1 MTTDTIEPIP
11 NVSADR
17 VNVTVTGV
25 EAAPD
30 AGGLAAAVADA
41 LEQLGVNP
49 LPPLESIQHALEAH
63 FQQTG
68 SYEEAV
74 VAQGQ
79 APTPSEDGRIEWG
92 RDFFSTGFAIDPET
106 QQVDYRRRTGNPAV
120 KAGEFLARIVPPQPG
135 EDGVDVFGEP
145 IEARKPR
152 EATLRAGA
160 QVRHEPTENTFYAET
175 DGRVRCAGA
184 QLAVD
189 TVYTVN
195 DSIGLKTG
203 HVHHPGALII
213 HKDVL
218 EDAQITAAGDIEVYG
233 IVEPSAITAGGNLVV
248 RGGITGDDEHRITVG
263 GGLHAR
269 YILEANVDAE
279 DDVVAEREIRHSV
292 IRTRGAVKVTRGR
305 LVGGEV
311 SALGG
316 MEVHEAGSDGDVRTV
331 LEAGR
336 DPWLTGQLDKIE
348 AEIQQWRKHLE
359 KIDAAL
365 KPIRPR
371 LKQLPA
377 EKQKAVEQLMEQEEV
392 CHGQIAELQAQASAL
407 KEDSN
412 ARRKPEVV
420 VTKQIH
426 SDTVLR
432 LESETHRLMESYP
445 GPVKAM
451 LRNGNVV
458 FTSVRGR

>member
-1 MTTDTIEPIP
+1 MTIDTIEPIP

-17 VNVTVTGV
+17 VTVAVTGV
-25 EAAPD
+25 DGASDVA
-30 AGGLAAAVADA
+30 GLAVAVADT

-49 LPPLESIQHALEAH
+49 LPSVESIQHALKAQ

-79 APTPSEDGRIEWG
+79 ASTPPEDGRIEWG
-92 RDFFSTGFAIDPET
+92 RDFFSTDFAVDPET
-106 QQVDYRRRTGNPAV
+106 QQVDYRRRTGDPSV
-120 KAGEFLARIVPPQPG
+120 EAGEFLARITPPQPG
-135 EDGVDVFGEP
+135 QDGVDVFGEK
-145 IEARKPR
+145 IEARQPR
-152 EATLRAGA
+152 EANLRAGA
-160 QVRHEPTENTFYAET
+160 QVRHDPTENAFYAET
-175 DGRVRCAGA
+175 NGRVRYAGA

-189 TVYTVN
+189 TVFTVS
-195 DSIGLKTG
+195 DSVGLKTG
-203 HVHHPGALII
+203 HVNHPGALVI

-218 EDAQITAAGDIEVYG
+218 EDARITAAGDIEVYG
-233 IVEPSAITAGGNLVV
+233 IVEPSTITAGGNLVV
-248 RGGITGDDEHRITVG
+248 RGGITGDDEHRIKVG

-311 SALGG
+311 TALGG
-316 MEVHEAGSDGDVRTV
+316 MELKEAGSDGDVRTV
-331 LEAGR
+331 IEAGR
-336 DPWLTGQLDKIE
+336 DPWLDGHLDKIE
-348 AEIQQWRKHLE
+348 AEIQQWRKQLT
-359 KIDAAL
+359 KIEAAL
-365 KPIRPR
+365 KPLRPR
-371 LKQLPA
+371 LRQLPP
-377 EKQKAVEQLMEQEEV
+377 EKQKAVQQLMEQEQA
-392 CHGQIAELQAQASAL
+392 CHGQIAELHAQASAL

-412 ARRKPEVV
+412 ARRKPEIVV
-420 VTKQIH
+420 SKRIH

-432 LESETHRLMESYP
+432 LDSETHRLMEAYP
-445 GPVKAM
+445 GPVKAV

-458 FTSVRGR
+458 FTPVRGR